1 MPTTPT
7 MRLYIYDHCP
17 YCVRARMPFA
27 MKKIAVELSVLAND
41 DEATPIAMIGIKACP
56 ILEKPDGSF
65 MGESLDIVD
74 YIDGFDGAPIFAPSA
89 NREDLTTWLTRV
101 NGLFKKLLYPR
112 WVTSTVGEFQTQSA
126 IDYFT
131 HKKSKELGSFTDAL
145 ANSDALIKELEV
157 ELTLLAPMLHSETQ
171 VNEQLSVDDVDLFG
185 RLRAIT
191 LIKGLTIPDK
201 IRAYIDHYS
210 LVCDIP
216 TFYNVAQ

>member
-1 MPTTPT
+1 MP
-7 MRLYIYDHCP
+7 LG
-17 YCVRARMPFA
+17 
-27 MKKIAVELSVLAND
+27 MKNIAAELSVLAND

-74 YIDGFDGAPIFAPSA
+74 YIDQLDGVPIFAPSA
-89 NREDLTTWLTRV
+89 NREDLNTWLTQV

-112 WVTSTVGEFQTQSA
+112 WITSSVGEFQTQSA

-131 HKKSKELGSFTDAL
+131 HKKSKELGSFADAL
-145 ANSDALIKELEV
+145 ANSDALIKELEA
-157 ELTLLAPMLHSETQ
+157 ELTQLVPMLHSDTL

-201 IRAYIDHYS
+201 IRAYIDHYAR
-210 LVCDIP
+210 VCDIP
-216 TFYNVAQ
+216 TFYDVAQ